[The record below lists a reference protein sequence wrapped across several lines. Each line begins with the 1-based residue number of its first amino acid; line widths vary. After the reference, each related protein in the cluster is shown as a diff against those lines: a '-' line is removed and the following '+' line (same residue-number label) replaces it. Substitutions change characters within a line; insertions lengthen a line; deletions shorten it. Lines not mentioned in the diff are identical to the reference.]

1 MNIVILWELSGIK
14 STEEQYIIAIYQID
28 TNYISVQVWS
38 HIIYLV
44 GGSGKTRIQIDNI
57 PTLVMYIAR
66 VSIYRQVM
74 SVIAI
79 PCIR

>member
-38 HIIYLV
+38 RSFIWMEALV
-44 GGSGKTRIQIDNI
+44 NLESNKQY
-57 PTLVMYIAR
+57 PTLVQHEDRKPHTNTSDECYC
-66 VSIYRQVM
+66 S
-74 SVIAI
+74 
-79 PCIR
+79 P